1 MTGYHAKMGSPSSG
15 NSTSRSHS
23 RWQLAI
29 SSLSASAEDVSK
41 TSLHELRTHVP
52 SYSTVPDHQIQRSV
66 QMNIDASCQALGGRT
81 AVPSLA
87 QRQLIDER
95 VAERVSSGVPIED
108 VIRGFRVAWSFI
120 RERFVQI
127 GREVGLDSQNILE
140 GAQILWELSDLLMA
154 QASLTY
160 QQLGIDSELVVAA
173 RRSAVMEK
181 LLTGIEDVEA
191 IAEDLQG
198 FDLSGGES
206 YVVSISR
213 PEEGGNVE
221 ALRRVLEQAYR
232 GPRLV
237 ASMGVECVGVSAD
250 APARVTGA
258 LTAVGP
264 RVPLGEIPSSYR
276 LAERTLAWM
285 AKRGMSLCDYSTPG
299 WEVLVETETHLTRLF
314 VEQFVSPVGDRGEFG
329 TALLESLRVYLSSG
343 QNVAK
348 AAEELF
354 IHPNTLRYRVQKYQE
369 ITGANMSSPDTVVR
383 IAWALS
389 AIQNPRTED

>member
-1 MTGYHAKMGSPSSG
+1 MGFPSSG
-15 NSTSRSHS
+15 SSTSRSHS
-23 RWQLAI
+23 HWQLAI
-29 SSLSASAEDVSK
+29 SALSASVEDISRAA
-41 TSLHELRTHVP
+41 LHELRTDVP
-52 SYSTVPDHQIQRSV
+52 SYTTVLDDQIQRSV
-66 QMNIDASCQALGGRT
+66 QMNVDASCQALTGHT
-81 AVPSLA
+81 ALPSVA

-95 VAERVSSGVPIED
+95 VAERVASGVPIED
-108 VIRGFRVAWSFI
+108 MIRGFRIAWSLI
-120 RERFVQI
+120 RESFVQI
-127 GREVGLDSQNILE
+127 GREVGMDSQDILE
-140 GAQILWELSDLLMA
+140 GAQILWELSDILMA

-173 RRSAVMEK
+173 RRRAIMEK
-181 LLTGIEDVEA
+181 LLTGIEEIEA

-213 PEEGGNVE
+213 PEDGGHVE
-221 ALRRVLEQAYR
+221 TLRRVLDQAHR

-237 ASMGVECVGVSAD
+237 ASMGAECVGVSAD
-250 APARVTGA
+250 APGRVTDA

-264 RVPLGEIPSSYR
+264 RVPLDEIPSSYR

-285 AKRGMSLCDYSTPG
+285 TKRGMSLCDYSTPG
-299 WEVLVETETHLTRLF
+299 WEVLVETETHLTQLF
-314 VEQFVSPVGDRGEFG
+314 VEQFARPVEDRGEFG
-329 TALLESLRVYLSSG
+329 TVLLETLRVYLSSG

-369 ITGANMSSPDTVVR
+369 ITGANMSSLDTVVR

-389 AIQNPRTED
+389 AIQNSAQDRKD

>member
-1 MTGYHAKMGSPSSG
+1 MGFPSSG

-29 SSLSASAEDVSK
+29 SALSAAAEDVSR

-52 SYSTVPDHQIQRSV
+52 SYSTVLDHQIQRSV
-66 QMNIDASCQALGGRT
+66 QMNIDASCQALAGHT

-127 GREVGLDSQNILE
+127 GREVGLDSQDILE
-140 GAQILWELSDLLMA
+140 GAQILWELSDFLMA

-160 QQLGIDSELVVAA
+160 QQLGIDNELVVAA

-198 FDLSGGES
+198 FDLGGGES
-206 YVVSISR
+206 YVVFISR
-213 PEEGGNVE
+213 PEEGGHVE
-221 ALRRVLEQAYR
+221 ALRRVLEQAHR

-237 ASMGVECVGVSAD
+237 ASKGAECVGVSAD

-264 RVPLGEIPSSYR
+264 RVPLDEIPSSYR

-299 WEVLVETETHLTRLF
+299 WEVLVETETHLTQLF
-314 VEQFVSPVGDRGEFG
+314 VEQFASPVGDRGEFG
-329 TALLESLRVYLSSG
+329 TVLLETLRVYLSSG

-369 ITGANMSSPDTVVR
+369 ITGANMSSLDTVVR

-389 AIQNPRTED
+389 AIQNSPQDRKD